1 MQATVSKGQG
11 SGRSLAVDLL
21 KIGMAVM
28 VVGIHANPFQPLGR
42 IANLLTGEGLYRIAV
57 PAFFVISGYFF
68 YSAAQSGRVLPYVRR
83 TATLF
88 VLWMVIYI
96 PISWRHYTGFWNM
109 TVPGFWRELILG
121 YWHLWYL
128 SGLTLAAALLGLM
141 RGWSTVA
148 LLAVAAAAYALGV
161 GISWSVAWGLVDP
174 WVSPHLHRNGLT
186 LGLPFLI
193 LGYLMRR
200 HDLPAQVTWQSALW
214 PAFVGVALVLA
225 ESLALAFAAP
235 QGVGHDN
242 LVALALAAPA
252 VVLVALTIPGT
263 SNGPTLGL
271 WSSGIYFTHIIP
283 CALLFRFREG
293 CERAFDA
300 GTADAACK
308 AVFSVTTLPTP
319 LIFVLTLAGAL
330 ALTWA
335 ILRSGLSTRLL

>member
-1 MQATVSKGQG
+1 MVAK
-11 SGRSLAVDLL
+11 GRSRAVDLL

-42 IANLLTGEGLYRIAV
+42 VANLLTGEGLYRIAV

-68 YSAAQSGRVLPYVRR
+68 YNAAQSGRVLPYVRR
-83 TATLF
+83 TGLLF
-88 VLWMVIYI
+88 VLWMLIYI
-96 PISWRHYTGFWNM
+96 PISYRHYIGFWNM
-109 TVPGFWRELILG
+109 TVPGFWRELIMG

-141 RGWSTVA
+141 HRWSTPA
-148 LLAVAAAAYALGV
+148 LLTAAGATYAVGAAV
-161 GISWSVAWGLVDP
+161 SWAVAWGIVDP

-200 HDLPAQVTWQSALW
+200 HDLPSRYDWRGAL
-214 PAFVGVALVLA
+214 PLVLAGLLLVVA

-235 QGVGHDN
+235 NGVGHDN
-242 LVALALAAPA
+242 LLALALAAPA
-252 VVLVALTIPGT
+252 LVLLALTLPGRA
-263 SNGPTLGL
+263 SGPELGL
-271 WSSGIYFTHIIP
+271 WSSGIYFTHVIP

-293 CERAFDA
+293 CEKAFDA
-300 GTADAACK
+300 GNPGAACE
-308 AVFSVTTLPTP
+308 AVFAVTSLPTP

-335 ILRSGLSTRLL
+335 ILRSGLAPRLL